1 MYTFFFIYI
10 MFYEKTKGWIKI
22 LLFQNNYNCTQQ
34 IDPAEFQR
42 IKDECDNLKKVAETA
57 NTSKN
62 EVEAELKKIQRE
74 LEQSKHNIQ
83 KFQTVA
89 AGFKRRYE
97 QVDTQ
102 LKEEKA
108 KVKERKKSQ

>member
-1 MYTFFFIYI
+1 M
-10 MFYEKTKGWIKI
+10 
-22 LLFQNNYNCTQQ
+22 
-34 IDPAEFQR
+34 
-42 IKDECDNLKKVAETA
+42 
-57 NTSKN
+57 
-62 EVEAELKKIQRE
+62 EVEVKKLQKE